1 MSPLKKVYVMVWPW
15 RLVYQCHMLSNGFT
29 GAQIPLAV
37 TLELENKNL
46 CYKLIKGKSKRS
58 SVHAEH
64 CGKYMD

>member
-1 MSPLKKVYVMVWPW
+1 
-15 RLVYQCHMLSNGFT
+15 MLSNGFT